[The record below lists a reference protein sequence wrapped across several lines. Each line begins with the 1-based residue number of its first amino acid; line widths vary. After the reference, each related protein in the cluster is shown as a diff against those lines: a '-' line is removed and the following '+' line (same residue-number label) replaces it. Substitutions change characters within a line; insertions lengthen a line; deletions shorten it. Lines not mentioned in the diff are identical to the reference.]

1 MPIKDRGLFEFV
13 RAWGPKAVRSDIWVG
28 MRMKTLNRTADVAD
42 SDKKLKDTL
51 VETAVHTSG
60 EDVTDE
66 DKAQVGISRARYIL
80 NVCIALAV
88 SVIYQ

>member
-60 EDVTDE
+60 EDVTDD
-66 DKAQVGISRARYIL
+66 DKAQVGISRARYSL
-80 NVCIALAV
+80 SVCLSIALPV
-88 SVIYQ
+88 S